1 MTDNPT
7 RQTPPVEL
15 RHHPKLRALV
25 ENPYVQS
32 AFHAAGGFGL
42 GLFVAP
48 VVPREPAIAV
58 GVVLLAAAV
67 IGHYIAVWSD
77 PELRKR

>member
-1 MTDNPT
+1 MI
-7 RQTPPVEL
+7 RSF
-15 RHHPKLRALV
+15 RYSRRLRATV

-32 AFHAAGGFGL
+32 AFHAAGGFGV

-48 VVPREPAIAV
+48 VVARELAIGL
-58 GVVLLAAAV
+58 GVLLLAAAV

-77 PELRKR
+77 PVINPPDR